1 LAVDK
6 FFFYYLVVN
15 LTGLCA
21 SSVAFCVSAG
31 IRVTAVGNLLIV
43 IIFVVSMV
51 RRYKSHHITNTSSL
65 VLLKLCSHW
74 QANVKLRYPSKRSE
88 FYSYLEH

>member
-1 LAVDK
+1 MAVDK

-51 RRYKSHHITNTSSL
+51 RRSRVTIINTSSL

-74 QANVKLRYPSKRSE
+74 QAFSPQHLSLAVLTRGKAW
-88 FYSYLEH
+88 